1 MVLFRDG
8 LQALTKSYDIC
19 LVGSDGVG
27 KSTLIVHY
35 VYDKYVPDLE
45 DIDALYTKRVSTR
58 DVRDNSQEI
67 SIFESDYNKDMYS
80 DGQERH
86 ILNANTLVLVYSIAS
101 LRSFIEL
108 EDYYSGIVQLRGPY
122 DIPPIAL
129 IGTKF
134 DLESDSREVQYHEAF
149 DFAKKINAVAFHE
162 CSAKESFA
170 IKDAFEKIGDLA
182 ANIRL
187 EIENR
192 DRMNNLIDDEES
204 GIPKS
209 NALALF
215 QTYDSLNSDIQLPI
229 PQDEQE
235 GRTAPTDN
243 KQQQQ
248 QQQQTPPP
256 PPPPRQQD
264 SPECPLPR
272 SSNSKLS
279 SMSSTTKK
287 IRNPMNSIRSRSME
301 REPSSPTRSR
311 EKHACCIIS

>member
-8 LQALTKSYDIC
+8 IQALTKSYDIC
-19 LVGSDGVG
+19 VVGSDGVG

-45 DIDALYTKRVSTR
+45 DIDALYTKRVSIR
-58 DVRDNSQEI
+58 DVRDSSQEI

-162 CSAKESFA
+162 CSAKESFG

-182 ANIRL
+182 AKIRL
-187 EIENR
+187 DIENK
-192 DRMNNLIDDEES
+192 DRVNNLIDDEES

-229 PQDEQE
+229 PRDEQE
-235 GRTAPTDN
+235 SKTAPREN
-243 KQQQQ
+243 
-248 QQQQTPPP
+248 QQQTPPLP
-256 PPPPRQQD
+256 LRQQD
-264 SPECPLPR
+264 FSECLLPR

-279 SMSSTTKK
+279 SMTSTTKK

-311 EKHACCIIS
+311 KKHACCIIS